1 MKRIG
6 IAGAHSYIG
15 ESLSA
20 WLAQTPERFE
30 TVTADVRGE
39 GWRSFDWTGLD
50 AVVLVA
56 GIAHQA
62 ETPDNAPLYEAV
74 NHRLAVEIATR
85 AKANGVGQF
94 VLFSTMSVYGLTVG
108 RIGADTP
115 TAPTTAYGHSKLN
128 AEQDI
133 AALADE
139 LFHVAV
145 LRPPMIYGRG
155 CRGNYPKLA
164 ALARKTPVFP
174 RVANE
179 RSMLYIDVLCRFM
192 ARLLESGAGGL
203 YFPQN
208 AAYVCTDALVA
219 AVAVAH
225 GRRLWRPRGFGWLLK
240 ALARRGAAIGKVF
253 GSLTYDQRLS
263 MEFREQ
269 TEPTLEET
277 VRATEADA

>member
-15 ESLSA
+15 ENLSA
-20 WLAQTPERFE
+20 WLSQTPERFE
-30 TVTADVRGE
+30 TVTVDVRGE
-39 GWRSFDWTGLD
+39 GWRSFDWAGLD

-56 GIAHQA
+56 GIVHQMETA
-62 ETPDNAPLYEAV
+62 ENESLYEAV

-85 AKANGVGQF
+85 AKADGVGQF

-108 RIGADTP
+108 HIGPETP
-115 TAPTTAYGHSKLN
+115 TAPTTAYGRSKLE

-133 AALADE
+133 AALADGQ
-139 LFHVAV
+139 FHVAV

-174 RVANE
+174 CVANE
-179 RSMLYIDVLCRFM
+179 RSMLYIDTLCRFM

-208 AAYVCTDALVA
+208 AAYVRTDALVA
-219 AVAVAH
+219 AVAAA
-225 GRRLWRPRGFGWLLK
+225 RLWVAADG
-240 ALARRGAAIGKVF
+240 ACAARRCHRQGV
-253 GSLTYDQRLS
+253 RLAYLRPVP
-263 MEFREQ
+263 EHGI
-269 TEPTLEET
+269 P
-277 VRATEADA
+277 